1 MDKSSAFL
9 SHFYDDDLAPVG
21 FASRASRNAAC
32 EFWRKSLFY
41 RYCRIAEHW
50 YLGRLWLRPQKIR
63 GYLRLIT
70 YCASSVLMVQYSRP
84 LLRRRAVTESQ
95 TSFFYQYLVGL
106 AFFVPGLLL
115 GQRVGAWSFKE
126 GERGPLFLL
135 LVVFLCYLFAQAF
148 LEFLGPLI

>member
-1 MDKSSAFL
+1 MTMTLHQWALHQERLEMQRANFGERACFIVTAESPNTGT
-9 SHFYDDDLAPVG
+9 LATSGCGPKRSG
-21 FASRASRNAAC
+21 
-32 EFWRKSLFY
+32 
-41 RYCRIAEHW
+41 
-50 YLGRLWLRPQKIR
+50 